1 MSSPTIAVE
10 THTPQEAGSRMTAV
24 IFDMDGVLVDGE
36 PLHFAAVNEIL
47 AAEGA
52 SLDVDSY
59 RRYLGTTLQHTW
71 DDLRNRLNLR
81 HDFAYY
87 AQRYDAAVME
97 QYRNRARPTA
107 GALALLERLR
117 LAGIPCAVASSS
129 NRRWVDA
136 ALNAL
141 AMRHYFTVT
150 VAGDEVAQSKPHPE
164 IYRAAA
170 DQLGEAPRD
179 CLVVEDAP
187 AGIESG
193 RRAGMRVIAVRT
205 EMTDGVSLEGA
216 THTIDSLDQ
225 FDLAWLDEPQPAHG
239 NEN

>member
-1 MSSPTIAVE
+1 MTSATTVGE
-10 THTPQEAGSRMTAV
+10 THTREEAGSRMTAV

-36 PLHFAAVNEIL
+36 PLHFAALNAIL
-47 AAEGA
+47 ADEGA

-71 DDLRNRLNLR
+71 DDLRARFNLR
-81 HDFAYY
+81 HDFDHY
-87 AQRYDAAVME
+87 AQRYDAAVMD
-97 QYRNRARPTA
+97 QYRRQARPTD

-117 LAGIPCAVASSS
+117 HAGVPCAVASSS

-136 ALNAL
+136 ALDAL
-141 AMRHYFTVT
+141 AMRPFFTIT
-150 VAGDEVAQSKPHPE
+150 VAGDEVKQSKPHPE
-164 IYRAAA
+164 IYLAAA
-170 DQLGEAPRD
+170 DQLGEAPDD
-179 CLVVEDAP
+179 CLVIEDAP

-193 RRAGMRVIAVRT
+193 RRAGMRVVAVRT
-205 EMTDGVSLEGA
+205 EMTEGLSLEGA
-216 THTIDSLDQ
+216 THTIDSLEQ

>member
-1 MSSPTIAVE
+1 
-10 THTPQEAGSRMTAV
+10 MTAV

-47 AAEGA
+47 ADEGA
-52 SLDVDSY
+52 RLDVETY

-71 DDLRNRLNLR
+71 DDLRARFDLR
-81 HDFAYY
+81 HDFDHY
-87 AQRYDAAVME
+87 AQRYDAVVME
-97 QYRNRARPTA
+97 QYRQQARPTD

-136 ALNAL
+136 ALEAL
-141 AMRHYFTVT
+141 GMRRYFSIT
-150 VAGDEVAQSKPHPE
+150 VAGDEVTQSKPNPE
-164 IYRAAA
+164 IYRVAAA
-170 DQLGEAPRD
+170 QLGEAPQD

-193 RRAGMRVIAVRT
+193 RRAGMRVVAVRT
-205 EMTDGVSLEGA
+205 EMTEGLPLDGA
-216 THTIDSLDQ
+216 TRTIDSLEQ